1 MNEVAYLNEVKFRNQ
16 LRRDLTGRYIGSVAN
31 KADRYR
37 KGYIHVEPVYNE
49 PDWFKVSYYGYASDT
64 ARTIRLFQTLH
75 LLGYEIKMIER
86 RSYLINET
94 EIIAVYRKAEK

>member
-16 LRRDLTGRYIGSVAN
+16 LRRDLQGRYIGSVAN

-37 KGYIHVEPVYNE
+37 KGYIHVEPVFSQPE
-49 PDWFKVSYYGYASDT
+49 WFKIHYYGYSDDT

-75 LLGYEIKMIER
+75 LLGYEVKFVKGLDWLNR
-86 RSYLINET
+86 DAET
-94 EIIAVYRKAEK
+94 AVYRKRA